1 MRVLARSAVQA
12 ALIFVGTFSQAAAQV
27 RPAPSRTTTPPR
39 GEIRGRV
46 VTAANQAPINLAT
59 VVVST
64 PGATGPAARTTAGAD
79 GAFQVTGLRPG
90 RYRVRILAIGY
101 AARELPVQIGASS
114 PGVDVGTVTLTAVAV
129 ELQSLEV
136 TGKQQDVQL
145 APDRSTYVVRD
156 MPTTR
161 GGTALDVLRSVP
173 AVDVDIDNIVS
184 LRGNSGVI
192 VQINGRPSPMKPA
205 QLGNFLAQLPAAIV
219 DKVEV
224 VPNPSAKEDPTGTA
238 GIINIVLK
246 QEADAGTSGGL
257 TLAGGTT
264 GQVNV
269 GANLGYQRG
278 PLTLYGSYGFL
289 RDKRPRSDA
298 IFRENRYADPITYL
312 DETGTRM
319 QLPLAHTATGSLN
332 YDLGKHD
339 ELALDGLYSTR
350 NQKETYGLV
359 YRNLNAARTLTG
371 LSDRTTSGRGN
382 ESSLEGTL
390 GYRHTF
396 AAKGHK
402 LQSELRFVRD
412 QEGGPGSVVAR
423 TLALDGTPL
432 GASAL
437 ENQTAWEHP
446 REGSLKV
453 DYIRPLSKNL
463 RLEAGYKGSL
473 LRIHTTLETEVF
485 NQAQNAY
492 LPDSSRIR
500 DFTWRQLVN
509 AGYAILDAQ
518 VAKFTLQGGVR
529 VERATTRFHL
539 TTTGAT
545 YENPYNSVFPSG
557 LVAWNIDD
565 AHQVKLSY
573 STRIRRPDDTDVL
586 DPTPHY
592 QDPLNLSVGNPR
604 LKPEYIRAFEL
615 GLQRTAGTMTVQV
628 SPFYRHTLDAV
639 RTIRTIDNAGVT
651 TRTFANVSTTDAFGA
666 DATVAVTGGRLRG
679 FAGASA
685 FRQVSDASNVG
696 PGLNARTFGWTAR
709 TNASFRVSSTF
720 DMQAIVSYRGATTV
734 EQGRN
739 ASQTRVSLAGRKKL
753 MNDRLSV
760 TLRVIDPFNTSL
772 ESNTTI
778 DPLFYQVTDRR
789 RRIRGLLLNLNWMFG
804 KPSKEPEPAL
814 IEPPGGAGP
823 P

>member
-1 MRVLARSAVQA
+1 MTVLTRSVVLTTLILLAASAPVRAQA
-12 ALIFVGTFSQAAAQV
+12 T
-27 RPAPSRTTTPPR
+27 PAR

-64 PGATGPAARTTAGAD
+64 PGTTAPVARTTAGAD
-79 GAFQVTGLRPG
+79 GTFQITGLRPG
-90 RYRVRILAIGY
+90 RYRLRVLAIGY
-101 AARELPVQIGASS
+101 AAKELPVTIHASS
-114 PGVDVGTVTLTAVAV
+114 APVDVGNVTLTAVAV

-136 TGKQQDVQL
+136 TGRRQDIQL

-161 GGTALDVLRSVP
+161 GGTALDVLRTVP
-173 AVDVDIDNIVS
+173 SVDVDIDNIVS
-184 LRGNSGVI
+184 LRGNSAVI

-205 QLGNFLAQLPAAIV
+205 QLGNFLAQLPAGIV
-219 DKVEV
+219 DKIEV
-224 VPNPSAKEDPTGTA
+224 VPNPSAREDPTGTA

-246 QEADAGTSGGL
+246 QEADAGTSGGF
-257 TLAGGTT
+257 TVAGGTT
-264 GQVNV
+264 GQVNL
-269 GANLGYQRG
+269 GANLGYHRG
-278 PLTLYGSYGFL
+278 PFTLYGSYGFL
-289 RDKRPRSDA
+289 RDRRPRSEA
-298 IFRENRYADPITYL
+298 IFRENLYASPVTYL

-319 QLPLAHTATGSLN
+319 QLPLAHTMTGSLN
-332 YDLGKHD
+332 YDLSDHD
-339 ELALDGLYSTR
+339 ELALDGLFSTR
-350 NQKETYGLV
+350 DQQESYGLV
-359 YRNLNAARTLTG
+359 YRNLDAARALTG
-371 LSDRTTSGRGN
+371 LSDRTTTGKGN

-402 LQSELRFVRD
+402 LSSELTLTRD

-432 GASAL
+432 GTSAL
-437 ENQTAWEHP
+437 ENQTAWERP
-446 REGSLKV
+446 REGSLKA
-453 DYIRPLSKNL
+453 DYVRPLGKTL
-463 RLEAGYKGSL
+463 KLEAGYKGSL
-473 LRIHTTLETEVF
+473 LRIHTTLNTEVF
-485 NQAQNAY
+485 DQAQAAY
-492 LPDSSRIR
+492 RPDSSRIR

-518 VAKFTLQGGVR
+518 AGKFTMQGGVR

-539 TTTGAT
+539 NTIGAT
-545 YENPYNSVFPSG
+545 FENPYTSVYPSG

-565 AHQVKLSY
+565 AHQIKLSY
-573 STRIRRPDDTDVL
+573 STRIRRPDDADVL

-592 QDPLNLSVGNPR
+592 QDPLNLSVGNPH

-615 GLQRTAGTMTVQV
+615 GLQRTTGRTTIQL
-628 SPFYRHTLDAV
+628 SPFYRHTIDAV
-639 RTIRTIDNAGVT
+639 RTIRSIDGAGVT
-651 TRTFANVSTTDAFGA
+651 TRTFANVATTDAFGA
-666 DATVAVTGGRLRG
+666 DATIALTGGRLSG

-709 TNASFRVSSTF
+709 TNASFRFSSTL
-720 DMQAIVSYRGATTV
+720 DMQAILYYRGATTV

-739 ASQTRVSLAGRKKL
+739 ASQTRVSLAARKKL
-753 MNDRLSV
+753 INDRLSL
-760 TLRVIDPFNTSL
+760 TLRVIDPFNTSV

-778 DPLFYQVTDRR
+778 DPLFTQVTDRR
-789 RRIRGLLLNLNWMFG
+789 RKIRGLLLNVNWMFG
-804 KPSKEPEPAL
+804 KPSKEPEPEL
-814 IEPPGGAGP
+814 IDPPGGSP
-823 P
+823 

>member
-1 MRVLARSAVQA
+1 MPISGVRLAAHHRSVTLA
-12 ALIFVGTFSQAAAQV
+12 ALLLLAASAPAAAQGA
-27 RPAPSRTTTPPR
+27 PAR

-46 VTAANQAPINLAT
+46 VTASNQAPINLAT

-64 PGATGPAARTTAGAD
+64 PGTTAPVARTMAAAD
-79 GAFQVTGLRPG
+79 GAFQVGGLRPG
-90 RYRVRILAIGY
+90 RYRLRILAIGY
-101 AARELPVQIGASS
+101 AAKELPVTINASS
-114 PGVDVGTVTLTAVAV
+114 GPVTVGNVTLTAVAV

-136 TGKQQDVQL
+136 TGKRQDIQL

-161 GGTALDVLRSVP
+161 GGTALDLLRNVP
-173 AVDVDIDNIVS
+173 SVDVDIDNIVS

-205 QLGNFLAQLPAAIV
+205 QLGNFLAQLPAGIV
-219 DKVEV
+219 DRIEV
-224 VPNPSAKEDPTGTA
+224 VPNPSAREDPTGTA
-238 GIINIVLK
+238 GIINLVLK
-246 QEADAGTSGGL
+246 QDADAGTSGGF
-257 TLAGGTT
+257 TVAGGTT
-264 GQVNV
+264 GQVNL

-289 RDKRPRSDA
+289 RDRRPRSDA
-298 IFRENRYADPITYL
+298 IFRQNLYADPITYL
-312 DETGTRM
+312 DETGARM
-319 QLPLAHTATGSLN
+319 QLPHAHTMTGSLN
-332 YDLGKHD
+332 YDLSKHD
-339 ELALDGLYSTR
+339 ELALDGLFSTR
-350 NQKETYGLV
+350 DQQDTYVLV

-371 LSDRTTSGRGN
+371 LSDRTTSGKGN

-390 GYRHTF
+390 GYRHSF

-402 LQSELRFVRD
+402 LSSELTFTRD

-437 ENQTAWEHP
+437 ENQTAWERP
-446 REGSLKV
+446 REGSLKA
-453 DYIRPLSKNL
+453 DYVRPLNQHLK
-463 RLEAGYKGSL
+463 LEAGYKGSL
-473 LRIHTTLETEVF
+473 LRIHTTLNTEVF
-485 NQAQNAY
+485 DQTDNAFR
-492 LPDSSRIR
+492 PDSSRIR

-518 VAKFTLQGGVR
+518 AGKVTLQGGVR

-539 TTTGAT
+539 NTIGAT
-545 YENPYNSVFPSG
+545 YENPYTSVFPSG
-557 LVAWNIDD
+557 LVAWNVDD
-565 AHQVKLSY
+565 AHQIKLSY

-592 QDPLNLSVGNPR
+592 QDPLNLSVGNPH

-615 GLQRTAGTMTVQV
+615 GLQRTSERMTIQL
-628 SPFYRHTLDAV
+628 SPFYRHTIDAV
-639 RTIRTIDNAGVT
+639 RTIRSIDGAGVT
-651 TRTFANVSTTDAFGA
+651 TRTFANIAATDAFGA
-666 DATVAVTGGRLRG
+666 DATVALTGGPLSG
-679 FAGASA
+679 FVGASA

-709 TNASFRVSSTF
+709 TNASYRFSKTF
-720 DMQAIVSYRGATTV
+720 DAQAILSYRGPTTV

-739 ASQTRVSLAGRKKL
+739 AGQTRVSLAARKKL
-753 MNDRLSV
+753 MNDRLSL
-760 TLRVIDPFNTSL
+760 TLRIIDPFNTSL

-778 DPLFYQVTDRR
+778 DPRFTQVTDRR
-789 RRIRGLLLNLNWMFG
+789 RKIRGLLLNVNWMFG
-804 KPSKEPEPAL
+804 KPKEESEP
-814 IEPPGGAGP
+814 IDPTPP
-823 P
+823 